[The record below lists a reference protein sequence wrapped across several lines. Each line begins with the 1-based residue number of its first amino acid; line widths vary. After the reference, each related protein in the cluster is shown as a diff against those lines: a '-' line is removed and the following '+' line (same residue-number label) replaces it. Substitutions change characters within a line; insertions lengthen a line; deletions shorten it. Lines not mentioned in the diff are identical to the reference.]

1 MKKNKV
7 ILICLI
13 ISLIAFLA
21 ICAYAAYIFLTTGK
35 IAATTAKP
43 IISVELQDAND
54 DSKMNSY
61 YNVIVKNYD
70 NDGNVTETAFDYKIE
85 IETTDGSD
93 LPEYCWYD
101 EAGNSLGTE
110 LTGDFSLTKSDVTYK
125 IQFKNIG
132 NEDIT
137 KTIKFNTVMTQKK

>member
-43 IISVELQDAND
+43 IISVKL
-54 DSKMNSY
+54 KMRMM
-61 YNVIVKNYD
+61 IVK
-70 NDGNVTETAFDYKIE
+70 
-85 IETTDGSD
+85 
-93 LPEYCWYD
+93 
-101 EAGNSLGTE
+101 
-110 LTGDFSLTKSDVTYK
+110 
-125 IQFKNIG
+125 
-132 NEDIT
+132 
-137 KTIKFNTVMTQKK
+137 

>member
-13 ISLIAFLA
+13 ISLIAFFA

-70 NDGNVTETAFDYKIE
+70 NDGNVTGTAFDYKIE

-101 EAGNSLGTE
+101 EAGNSLGTK

>member
-61 YNVIVKNYD
+61 YNEIVKNYYIYVI
-70 NDGNVTETAFDYKIE
+70 VTETAFE
-85 IETTDGSD
+85 
-93 LPEYCWYD
+93 
-101 EAGNSLGTE
+101 
-110 LTGDFSLTKSDVTYK
+110 
-125 IQFKNIG
+125 
-132 NEDIT
+132 
-137 KTIKFNTVMTQKK
+137 